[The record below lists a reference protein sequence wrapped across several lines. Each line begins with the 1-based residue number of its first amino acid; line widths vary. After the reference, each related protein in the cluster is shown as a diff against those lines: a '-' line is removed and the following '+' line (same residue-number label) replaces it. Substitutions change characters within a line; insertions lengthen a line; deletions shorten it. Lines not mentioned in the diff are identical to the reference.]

1 MGGNHEL
8 PPLKFPN
15 LFQYLLIPRLSLN
28 KVEVFQYEA
37 GIIWIFF
44 FVQANPS
51 LFHVL
56 SGCKEFRG
64 DHIFLGVK
72 GRGINRR

>member
-44 FVQANPS
+44 S
-51 LFHVL
+51 
-56 SGCKEFRG
+56 FRQT
-64 DHIFLGVK
+64 HHFFTFLMGVK
-72 GRGINRR
+72 NLGGITFF